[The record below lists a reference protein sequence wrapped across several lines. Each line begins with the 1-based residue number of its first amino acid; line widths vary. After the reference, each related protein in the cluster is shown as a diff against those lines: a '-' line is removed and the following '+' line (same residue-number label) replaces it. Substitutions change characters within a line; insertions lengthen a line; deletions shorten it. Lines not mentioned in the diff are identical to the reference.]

1 MTEPVWRTSTYS
13 GSNDNCVE
21 VADNTPRVL
30 VRDTKD
36 HGAGMLTVAP
46 AAWSSFTSFA
56 SDLAE

>member
-1 MTEPVWRTSTYS
+1 MTEPAWRTSTYS

-36 HGAGMLTVAP
+36 HDAGTLNVAP
-46 AAWSSFTSFA
+46 AAWSSFTAYA
-56 SDLAE
+56 SGLAD